1 MKVVISGG
9 SKGLGLATAKH
20 FHANKWGVVS
30 FSRSDVLEK
39 IDYEH
44 IPNINVA
51 NRKEIDSLAPYLS
64 TADVLINNAGMAY
77 DGLLATQGI
86 ENIEELID
94 VNLTSVI
101 YLTKIYLRIRL
112 SRKLKGNIINISSIV
127 SERGFSGIAVYSA
140 TKSALN
146 GFTRSL
152 AREMGPKGFRV
163 NSICPGFFD
172 SDITKE
178 LPANKKQQIIRR
190 TPLGRLATTQD
201 IIPAIDF
208 FASESSQ
215 FITGQCLMIDGGLG

>member
-1 MKVVISGG
+1 MNVVISGG
-9 SKGLGLATAKH
+9 SKGLGLGTAKH
-20 FHANKWGVVS
+20 FHINGWGVTT
-30 FSRSDVLEK
+30 FSRSDVTEK
-39 IDYEH
+39 IGYKH
-44 IPNINVA
+44 ISNINVS
-51 NRKEIDSLAPYLS
+51 NRKEIDVLIPYLS
-64 TADVLINNAGMAY
+64 DADVLINNAGMAY

-101 YLTKIYLRIRL
+101 YLTKMYLRARL
-112 SRKLKGNIINISSIV
+112 AKKLKGSIINISSIV

-146 GFTRSL
+146 GLTRSL

-172 SDITKE
+172 SAITKD
-178 LPANKKQQIIRR
+178 LSDNKKQQIVRR
-190 TPLGRLATTQD
+190 TPLGRLATIQD

-208 FASESSQ
+208 FASENSQ